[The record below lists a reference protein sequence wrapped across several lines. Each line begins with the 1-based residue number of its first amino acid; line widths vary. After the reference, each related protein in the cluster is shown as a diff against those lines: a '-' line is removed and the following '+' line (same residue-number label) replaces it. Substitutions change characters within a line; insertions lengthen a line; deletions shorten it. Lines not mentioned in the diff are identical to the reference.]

1 MYFELFFNFSFIK
14 CILFPSSKIR
24 DTEWKNCPIS
34 SNGNFCTTLR
44 KSNNWHESN
53 YTCSL
58 SIILQLIFQADIQLG
73 GIMSV
78 WYYHRDGTLSHSGD
92 IMLHRD
98 VILHDMQVLDIEKSI
113 NEICF

>member
-1 MYFELFFNFSFIK
+1 
-14 CILFPSSKIR
+14 
-24 DTEWKNCPIS
+24 
-34 SNGNFCTTLR
+34 
-44 KSNNWHESN
+44 
-53 YTCSL
+53 
-58 SIILQLIFQADIQLG
+58 
-73 GIMSV
+73 MSV